1 MKIALRFVQILI
13 VFTLLVILLQNGGQ
27 QVSVKALTWES
38 GLMPLPIVIFL
49 ALVAGAAIG
58 AAIMAFTTIDARTEI
73 RALRTKNGQLRTE
86 LEKLRNIAIEDIP
99 ESTVAAIGP
108 PETSETAKSRGN

>member
-13 VFTLLVILLQNGGQ
+13 VFVLLVILLQNGGQ

-38 GLMPLPIVIFL
+38 GMMPLPIVIFL

-58 AAIMAFTTIDARTEI
+58 AAIMAFTTIDARSEI
-73 RALRTKNGQLRTE
+73 RALKVKNGQLQSE
-86 LEKLRNIAIEDIP
+86 LEKLRNIALEDIP
-99 ESTVAAIGP
+99 ESPMAAIGP
-108 PETSETAKSRGN
+108 PDASETAKSRGH